1 MKWETTFLNFFQ
13 MAAAV
18 LETRLKNLEGELK
31 ELRGVMEETT
41 QALKRKKEG
50 VSEEGDIPQDMLR
63 EILRAKAEEQLNL
76 SANVKKLKTELAAA
90 RAQQNSN
97 APPQASSSSSTTTT
111 SSSVQAPKQTTLN
124 FVRHLANGKHETVES
139 KFVCDTAPDSCVCP
153 GCHKTFKTPQGVTG
167 HQPHC
172 PQFRTLE
179 AERRASRLTF
189 EVRAST
195 ARALVQEEAVSL
207 DDASDGGGSV
217 ETRAQ
222 AENVNEAGQP
232 APKPKSDRRGA
243 PKRTTYTLLFKW
255 RVLAFLDTKPKHGGI
270 VAAADR

>member
-195 ARALVQEEAVSL
+195 ARALLQEEASHSTTR
-207 DDASDGGGSV
+207 ATA

-232 APKPKSDRRGA
+232 APKPKSDCDRRGA
-243 PKRTTYTLLFKW
+243 SKRTTGTPC
-255 RVLAFLDTKPKHGGI
+255 FLSD
-270 VAAADR
+270 AS

>member
-97 APPQASSSSSTTTT
+97 APPQASSSSTTTTT
-111 SSSVQAPKQTTLN
+111 SSSVQAPKQTTRLRQASCQRQARDRGEQVC
-124 FVRHLANGKHETVES
+124 VRHRSGLLRVPGLSQDFQNPAR
-139 KFVCDTAPDSCVCP
+139 CDGPSTSLPSVSHARGGEKGIP
-153 GCHKTFKTPQGVTG
+153 
-167 HQPHC
+167 PH
-172 PQFRTLE
+172 F
-179 AERRASRLTF
+179 
-189 EVRAST
+189 
-195 ARALVQEEAVSL
+195 
-207 DDASDGGGSV
+207 
-217 ETRAQ
+217 
-222 AENVNEAGQP
+222 
-232 APKPKSDRRGA
+232 
-243 PKRTTYTLLFKW
+243 
-255 RVLAFLDTKPKHGGI
+255 
-270 VAAADR
+270 